1 MDYKNYRVGY
11 HPELDEIGV
20 IVFDDDISKYNYTKA
35 EDELKHI
42 VNTFFIDT
50 YKFENYQNYLDE
62 NGLFMGIFPPEF
74 IEVCFEDDKKLKR
87 EEKERIKKYCIESAK
102 KPLDEKYIED
112 FKTVGA
118 SLQEIINIINNENK
132 RNLKYGGL
140 EFPIEKYYKDI
151 LIKYWGDYKL

>member
-20 IVFDDDISKYNYTKA
+20 IVFNEDISKYHYTKA

-74 IEVCFEDDKKLKR
+74 IEDCFESDKKLK
-87 EEKERIKKYCIESAK
+87 EEEELRRQQICVKYSK
-102 KPLDEKYIED
+102 KPIKEEI
-112 FKTVGA
+112 FKFRYEIGD
-118 SLQEIINIINNENK
+118 SLQEILGFINRQNQA
-132 RNLKYGGL
+132 NLYHDGC
-140 EFPIEKYYKDI
+140 EFSVEEYYKDI
-151 LIKYWGDYKL
+151 LIKYWGEYKV